1 MYDSMTDKDDVHAV
15 KHSAV
20 SDPSKFFKGVI
31 AVIAASVA
39 YGIMPIFTK
48 TALNEGM
55 KADSVVFYR
64 FILSTLFSAV
74 FLWKAACK
82 VSVSRKQF
90 FHLLVFGIL
99 GFGLTINLLTVSY
112 QYIPVG
118 LATMFHFAYPLV
130 ILFVMA
136 LFYKEKMTLFKAAV
150 ILIAIAGIFLLADFS
165 QGLSPKGAAFALLS
179 AVTYAAFIIAGRKSS
194 FSAMPSMEVIF
205 FVCLFSSVIFG
216 GKSVLAGTLQ
226 LPPSITAM
234 GCLLV
239 ISLVCTVF
247 ALKMLTYGI
256 RTLGASTSSMLNMLE
271 PVVSVIAGT
280 VIFSEALNI
289 RTITGCFLIV
299 AASILTVKGDR
310 Q

>member
-1 MYDSMTDKDDVHAV
+1 MYDIATKEDAV
-15 KHSAV
+15 KAETHSAL
-20 SDPSKFFKGVI
+20 SDPSKFFKGVT
-31 AVIAASVA
+31 AVVAASIA

-64 FILSTLFSAV
+64 FVLSTLFSAV
-74 FLWKAACK
+74 FLWRSSCK
-82 VSVSRKQF
+82 MSISRKQF
-90 FHLLVFGIL
+90 RHLLIFGIL
-99 GFGLTINLLTVSY
+99 GFGMTINLLTASY

-130 ILFVMA
+130 ILLVMA
-136 LFYKEKMTLFKAAV
+136 FFYQEKMTLFKAAV
-150 ILIAIAGIFLLADFS
+150 ILIAVAGIILLADFS
-165 QGLSPKGAAFALLS
+165 QGLSPKGAALALLS

-194 FSAMPSMEVIF
+194 FAAMPSMEVIF

-216 GKSVLAGTLQ
+216 GKSILAGTLQ
-226 LPPSITAM
+226 LPPSRTAF

-239 ISLVCTVF
+239 ISLFCTVF

-256 RTLGASTSSMLNMLE
+256 RALGASTSSMLNMLE

-280 VIFSEALNI
+280 LIFSEALNI
-289 RTITGCFLIV
+289 RTVTGCILIV